1 MSFPPLKVTIVDAAG
16 VQQTF
21 HADRLD
27 LDCGC
32 GCLDIRPGRPA
43 FCRGFEQGVMTLDEG
58 GKITTLKV
66 LHGMASLAQDAIH
79 VLCEEAVAALQT
91 PPFSPM
97 ADPIPDQPPG
107 TTTNNTQ
114 ETHYSI

>member
-1 MSFPPLKVTIVDAAG
+1 MSSVPLKVTIVDAAG

-43 FCRGFEQGVMTLDEG
+43 FCRGFEQAVMTLDEG

-79 VLCEEAVAALQT
+79 VLCEEAYPKKT
-91 PPFSPM
+91 PPLSPL
-97 ADPIPDQPPG
+97 AKPLPDQPPE